1 MFIVHGIGGR
11 VGGGAQAALALVRA
25 PGAVARAQRIAAATT
40 DPDRPN
46 PHAGAVADEGA
57 VGGGGAAAPSAL
69 PALAAYAATEQATTA
84 RTRARVGDVMSHP
97 ALCLPLG
104 ASLLQAWQLLAQA
117 GIAQAPV
124 LDEQG
129 ALVGLLLR
137 ADLMH
142 PARLAVAGANPAAW
156 QALLAQPV
164 SALMWTPVPAATPE
178 TDLREL
184 ARILLDTGLPGLA
197 VADDQAQVTGFV
209 SRSDILRA
217 VLTEPPLDLWT

>member
-11 VGGGAQAALALVRA
+11 VGGGAQSALTLVRA
-25 PGAVARAQRIAAATT
+25 PGAVERAQRNAAVTT
-40 DPDRPN
+40 DRDRPN
-46 PHAGAVADEGA
+46 RHAGAVAEENA
-57 VGGGGAAAPSAL
+57 SNAAASAAAQ
-69 PALAAYAATEQATTA
+69 PALAAYAATEQAATP
-84 RTRARVGDVMSHP
+84 RARAHVGDVMSHP

-104 ASLLQAWQLLAQA
+104 ASLLQAWQLLAKA

-124 LDEQG
+124 IDEQG

-142 PARLAVAGANPAAW
+142 PDRLASAGADPVAW
-156 QALLAQPV
+156 QALMAQPV
-164 SALMWTPVPAATPE
+164 GVLMWTPVPAATPE

-197 VADDQAQVTGFV
+197 VADEQARVSGFV

>member
-1 MFIVHGIGGR
+1 MFIIHGIGGR

-25 PGAVARAQRIAAATT
+25 PGAVARAQRTAAATT
-40 DPDRPN
+40 DPYRPN
-46 PHAGAVADEGA
+46 PQAGAVADEGR
-57 VGGGGAAAPSAL
+57 GGAGTADASAL
-69 PALAAYAATEQATTA
+69 PALAAYAATELATQP
-84 RTRARVGDVMSHP
+84 RTRAHVGDVMSHQP
-97 ALCLPLG
+97 LCLPLG
-104 ASLLQAWQLLAQA
+104 ASLLQAWQLLAKA

-124 LDEQG
+124 IDEQG

-142 PARLAVAGANPAAW
+142 PDRLAAAGADPAAW
-156 QALLAQPV
+156 QALMAQPV

-184 ARILLDTGLPGLA
+184 TRILLDTGLPGLA
-197 VADDQAQVTGFV
+197 VADEHARVTGFV